1 VTGRSATSLA
11 SRLKEVYENLPLPPS
26 QATGLALDFLLA
38 RLRPLPLPGSRSLH
52 RMAGQGLLLAGVGLN
67 LWALAER
74 QRRSAGPFA
83 LERPE
88 ELVTSGP
95 YAITR
100 HPMYVGW
107 WLIRLGAGTLAGSSW
122 VLATLPPEVLAE
134 HRFVLREEAMLAE
147 LFGRSY
153 PDYAEKVPRYL
164 GLPMGHG
171 PAYGLRASLC

>member
-1 VTGRSATSLA
+1 MTARPATPLA
-11 SRLKEVYENLPLPPS
+11 SRLKAVYDNVPLPPG
-26 QATGLALDFLLA
+26 QAAGLALDFLLH
-38 RLRPLPLPGSRSLH
+38 RLRPVPLPGSRSLQ
-52 RMAGQGLLLAGVGLN
+52 RTTGLGLILAGVGFN

-74 QRRSAGPFA
+74 RRRSAGPFA

-107 WLIRLGAGTLAGSSW
+107 WLIHLGAGTMTGSAW
-122 VLATLPPEVLAE
+122 VIATLPPAVLAE
-134 HRFVLREEAMLAE
+134 HRYVLREESLLAG

-153 PDYAEKVPRYL
+153 ADYADKVPRYL
-164 GLPMGHG
+164 GWRVP
-171 PAYGLRASLC
+171 GLR